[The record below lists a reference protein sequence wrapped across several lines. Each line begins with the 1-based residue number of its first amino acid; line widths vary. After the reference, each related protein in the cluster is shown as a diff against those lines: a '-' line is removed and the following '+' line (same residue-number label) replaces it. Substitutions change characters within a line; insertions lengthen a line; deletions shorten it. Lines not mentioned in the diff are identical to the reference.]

1 MTKPANEPN
10 DKLSFKNLTSTFPH
24 SPLCRS
30 SCITCSSPYLQ
41 EIHKW
46 RYDDKMYLKEIS
58 AKLEKE
64 FGEKISYSA
73 LHRHFTNF
81 NKNIKRAVETKMI
94 KYLEKDVD
102 QRAQHSAK
110 LTTLIN
116 AMFDKLAQ
124 NWQDVAPTI
133 ENLEKL
139 TKLRYL
145 VMENKISMGDYDE
158 QINLIIKNAEK
169 VDARQ
174 LSLFSPEAITQKPD
188 EENRGVADEQ

>member
-1 MTKPANEPN
+1 MTKPANESN
-10 DKLSFKNLTSTFPH
+10 DFFSHKTNELPI

-30 SCITCSSPYLQ
+30 SCITCQSPYLQ

-46 RYDDKMYLKEIS
+46 RYEDKMYLKNIS

-81 NKNIKRAVETKMI
+81 NKQIKRMVETKMI
-94 KYLEKDVD
+94 KYLEEDVD

-133 ENLEKL
+133 DNLEKL

-158 QINLIIKNAEK
+158 QINLIIQNAEK

-174 LSLFSPEAITQKPD
+174 LSLFSPEAKAPQTK
-188 EENRGVADEQ
+188 EETRGVDPED

>member
-1 MTKPANEPN
+1 MTKPANQPN
-10 DKLSFKNLTSTFPH
+10 DQQTLKTNLPF

-30 SCITCSSPYLQ
+30 SCLTCQSEYLF

-46 RYDDKMYLKEIS
+46 RYEDKMYLKAIS
-58 AKLEKE
+58 KKLERK

-81 NKNIKRAVETKMI
+81 NAQIKKNVENKMI
-94 KYLEKDVD
+94 QYLEEDVD
-102 QRAQHSAK
+102 QRAEHSAK

-158 QINLIIKNAEK
+158 QINLIIKNAEN

-174 LSLFSPEAITQKPD
+174 LSLFSPEAVAKKTEK
-188 EENRGVADEQ
+188 ETRGVADEL